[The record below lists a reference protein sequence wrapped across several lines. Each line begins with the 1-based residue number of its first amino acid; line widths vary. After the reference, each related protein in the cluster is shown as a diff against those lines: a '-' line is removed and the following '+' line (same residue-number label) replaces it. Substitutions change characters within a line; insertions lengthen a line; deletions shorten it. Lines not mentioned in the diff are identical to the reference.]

1 MEKIFNKKTMPYWL
15 LLPTFVYFAAF
26 WLFPVI
32 KCVMMSFQ
40 TPDGTATLQNYVAVF
55 NDPEFPVSFW
65 NTVIIVII
73 SVTLEFILALFLA
86 IIVNQKFKGV
96 GILLFLAMIPMALP
110 AAALGAIWKTGFTDY
125 GWINSVLYHL
135 NIITSEFPIS
145 WLSGGRFSLLALI
158 IIVDAWNTI
167 PTIMIILLAGLQGL
181 SEETKEAG
189 YTFGATKLTVLRK
202 ITVPMLK
209 PTIVTAVILRLI
221 SAIQIWMIIVMLVNF
236 GRLPVL
242 LSRIVYYSEKVI
254 GLRNHQQMAATYTVV
269 VSIIVTIAALIYLKA
284 SGSIGSKKE
293 KKA

>member
-1 MEKIFNKKTMPYWL
+1 MEKFFNKKTMPYWL
-15 LLPTFVYFAAF
+15 LLPTFLYFTAF

-32 KCVMMSFQ
+32 KCAMMSFQ
-40 TPDGTATLQNYVAVF
+40 TPEGAITIQNYISVF

-65 NTVIIVII
+65 NTVIIVIV
-73 SVTLEFILALFLA
+73 SVTIEFVLALFLA
-86 IIVNQKFKGV
+86 LIVNMKFKGV
-96 GILLFLAMIPMALP
+96 GVLLFLAMIPMALP

-125 GWINSVLYHL
+125 GWINSILYHL

-145 WLSGGRFSLLALI
+145 WLSGDRYSLLGLI
-158 IIVDAWNTI
+158 ILVDAWNTI

-181 SEETKEAG
+181 SDETKEAG

-254 GLRNHQQMAATYTVV
+254 GLKNHQQMAATYSIV
-269 VSIIVTIAALIYLKA
+269 VSLIVTVAAIIYLRA
-284 SGSIGSKKE
+284 SGAIGKK
-293 KKA
+293 KGGAA